1 MFFTL
6 PRRAVF
12 CLLLS
17 FLFALPNYVHAREGK
32 SEGADL
38 VIGGTG
44 TAPGEFTILRDIAF
58 DGANN
63 LYTLESG
70 GTAKDSKGTY
80 QGVARVQKF
89 DNDGKFL
96 LQFSLDTNAEP
107 QRLAVTKNGEVFVT
121 FPTQNFVRRY
131 SASGEKLR
139 DYTIANAFAI
149 TAQNFNGRERIAVIG
164 DQLHFIA
171 LDTAQISIQ
180 DLPAPIAK
188 TIDMTADKNGH
199 LWLLGGINQIFELD
213 DKGAILRTIGSGDK
227 ARAEDGSAA
236 LHSVAVDGQG
246 NIYSLTYGNPG
257 LITQYSADG
266 QRIVQRGGQFKWADV
281 WSTHSSYV
289 PLAIDGNDRLWAA
302 STELVNHPL
311 YDKFHFR
318 PAVVRADANFFDP
331 KNPAVRTSSA
341 LLLGF
346 KASIETPLPY
356 NVAYQSGPI
365 EATFVV
371 APANRNLKAAH
382 LYYHVYDAT
391 KTLIAQ
397 GQGDLPLQDGV
408 EARFPLS
415 FQAPRYGWYVLE
427 IQISSGKQN
436 LMGTSEFFAVT
447 PRFANVPAL
456 KAGESPGGWEDA
468 PRQMFSG
475 LPAMRL
481 HPTKGLDKFDND
493 LKAATQSGATIIVQ
507 LTDKKDEFTPEI
519 IAPILTRFKGRVNWY
534 ELFNEP
540 NFSWSAQEFTERA
553 KAIITVIRSID
564 PNAKIMG
571 PSFVNLDLDGVK
583 AWYEGGAGK
592 MTDALALHDYE
603 GHESISP
610 EHWRWKFAQL
620 RAIMAKYGDADKP
633 IWQTERAIAGVRGG
647 LFMGTTQA
655 VRLSLHADLLQTLD
669 VPLEHNLHYYLNQ
682 GGYSDVP
689 SYVWSST
696 GPHPAALVM
705 RTRAAQT
712 QGRTYAG
719 TLDFG
724 AVGNTLFMGLRYQ
737 NNAGSTLILRNL
749 GLSPQEVA
757 FRVTGDSRLEL
768 MDAWGNVSQVLA
780 VNGVAKIP
788 LGQLPNYIQLAPGQ
802 NLQAVPMNWPRN
814 VARAA
819 TLTYDGKGLGDIQWL
834 NNGVIETIH
843 DKNPLGGTDG
853 KRIWQGDEIES
864 SKPQTIEMR
873 WDAPQKINAVILR
886 GVRADNQFTALL
898 DYDLQVLA
906 GDNNWKTID
915 KVRSNLPPSD
925 IAQSAD
931 ANALTWYQDTNL
943 WLHQFAPIETRALR
957 LVIYRTTYGF
967 APDELARETVQS
979 TWGNSSP
986 SRPMLREIEVYGA
999 N

>member
-1 MFFTL
+1 MNL
-6 PRRAVF
+6 PISQRTILS
-12 CLLLS
+12 LLLS
-17 FLFALPNYVHAREGK
+17 LFLCSIPVNAHAREGK

-44 TAPGEFTILRDIAF
+44 TAPGEFTVLRDLAF

-80 QGVARVQKF
+80 QGVARVQEF
-89 DNDGKFL
+89 DNNGKFL
-96 LQFSLDTNAEP
+96 RQFPLNTAAEP

-121 FPTQNFVRRY
+121 FPAQDMVRHY
-131 SASGEKLR
+131 APSGEKVR
-139 DYTIANAFAI
+139 DYAIANAFAI
-149 TAQNFNGRERIAVIG
+149 TAQPFNEHECIAVSGEDKIS
-164 DQLHFIA
+164 FIA
-171 LDTAQISIQ
+171 LDTHQISTQ
-180 DLPAPIAK
+180 NLPGPITK

-199 LWLLGGINQIFELD
+199 LWLLGGINQIFEID
-213 DKGAILRTIGSGDK
+213 EKGAIIRTIGSGDK

-257 LITQYSADG
+257 LITMYNADG

-281 WSTHSSYV
+281 WSTNSSYV
-289 PLAIDGNDRLWAA
+289 PLAVDGNNRLWAA
-302 STELVNHPL
+302 ATELINHPL
-311 YDKFHFR
+311 YDRFHFR
-318 PAVVRADANFFDP
+318 PAIVRTEANFFEP
-331 KNPAVRTSSA
+331 KNPGVRTSSA

-346 KASIETPLPY
+346 KATIETPLPY
-356 NVAYQSGPI
+356 NIAYQSGPI
-365 EATFVV
+365 SATFVV
-371 APANRNLKAAH
+371 APANRNLQTAH
-382 LYYHVYDAT
+382 LDYHVYDAT

-397 GQGDLPLQDGV
+397 GQGDLRLQDGV
-408 EARFPLS
+408 EARFPMN
-415 FQAPRYGWYVLE
+415 FQAPRYGWYALE
-427 IQISSGKQN
+427 VQISSGAQN
-436 LMGTSEFFAVT
+436 LMGLSEFFGVT
-447 PRFANVPAL
+447 PRYANLPAL

-481 HPTKGLDKFDND
+481 HPTKGLDKFDSD
-493 LKAATQSGATIIVQ
+493 LKAAQQSGATVIVQ
-507 LTDKKDEFTPEI
+507 LTDKKDEFTPEK
-519 IAPILTRFKGRVNWY
+519 IAPIITRFKGRVNWY

-583 AWYEGGAGK
+583 AWYEGGAGQ

-620 RAIMAKYGDADKP
+620 REIMAKYGDADKP

-655 VRLSLHADLLQTLD
+655 IRLSLHADLLQTLN
-669 VPLEHNLHYYLNQ
+669 VPIEHNLHYYLNQ

-712 QGRTYAG
+712 RGRNYAG

-724 AVGNTLFMGLRYQ
+724 TVGNTLFMGLRYQ
-737 NNAGSTLILRNL
+737 NNTGSTLILRNL

-757 FRVTGDSRLEL
+757 FKVTGSNRLEL
-768 MDAWGNVSQVLA
+768 IDAWGNVGQVLA
-780 VNGVAKIP
+780 VNDMAKIP
-788 LGQLPNYIQLAPGQ
+788 LGQLPTYVQLAPGQ

-853 KRIWQGDEIES
+853 KRIWQGDEMQDN
-864 SKPQTIEMR
+864 KPQTIEMR
-873 WDAPQKINAVILR
+873 WNAPQKINAVILR
-886 GVRADNQFTALL
+886 GVRADNSFSALL

-925 IAQSAD
+925 HAQSAD

-943 WLHQFAPIETRALR
+943 WLYQFAPIETRALR

-967 APDELARETVQS
+967 APDEIARATVQK

-986 SRPMLREIEVYGA
+986 SRPMLREIEVY
-999 N
+999 